1 MTSPENNMRKQS
13 LYEILD
19 VSFNASPDTI
29 RHAYIKAKN
38 AYNRDSLA
46 AYSLYSP
53 EESKDILSEIEEAY
67 TILSDADSRKKYD
80 DSHGIMTSDGFTFPR
95 ATQEVSHSLDSTDQT
110 QRLEKSSGTTSDES
124 KPHLSHID
132 RLLQAQ
138 ESKSANPVMKN
149 YLKVQNLKND
159 PEMEER
165 ISKCENVTG
174 AFLRSIREYKNVSL
188 DQMIDI
194 LKINKNYLTALEE
207 DQVEK
212 LPANVFVRGF
222 VIQYARALKINHE
235 KVCNSYMDF
244 LKSKRPT
251 N

>member
-1 MTSPENNMRKQS
+1 MNNTRKQS

-53 EESKDILSEIEEAY
+53 EESKAILAEIEEAY
-67 TILSDADSRKKYD
+67 TILSDVDSRKKYD
-80 DSHGIMTSDGFTFPR
+80 DSHGMMSSDTADSLRF
-95 ATQEVSHSLDSTDQT
+95 SHESTELNLQDSITNPST
-110 QRLEKSSGTTSDES
+110 KSEQRTN
-124 KPHLSHID
+124 PSHID
-132 RLLQAQ
+132 RLLQTQ
-138 ESKSANPVMKN
+138 EPKSSNPIMKN
-149 YLKVQNLKND
+149 YLKIQDHKND
-159 PEMEER
+159 PLMEEK
-165 ISKCENVTG
+165 INKCENVNG
-174 AFLRSIREYKNVSL
+174 SFLRSVREYKNVSL

-194 LKINKNYLTALEE
+194 LKISKNYLTALEE
-207 DQVEK
+207 DQIEK

-222 VIQYARALKINHE
+222 VIQYARALKVNHE
-235 KVCNSYMDF
+235 KICASYMDF

-251 N
+251 T